1 MKKGATTEESILKYL
16 QLLKDLKL
24 ILDNTSRLSINDF
37 CKKQNVTTNL
47 GVVLRKGGIIK
58 LIQKGR
64 YTQWEWISIEPN
76 RNMAIK
82 TLQELTKLHRPK
94 KKQIKK
100 IKGISVEPKKQKEK
114 VIDYYEIKMFF
125 GLITFKIKP
134 HFTIKKN

>member
-1 MKKGATTEESILKYL
+1 M
-16 QLLKDLKL
+16 KL

>member
-1 MKKGATTEESILKYL
+1 METRATEQNILKYL
-16 QLLKDLKL
+16 QVLKDLKL
-24 ILDNTSRLSINDF
+24 ILDNTSRLSMF
-37 CKKQNVTTNL
+37 EFSKKYQVTKNL
-47 GVVLRKGGIIK
+47 STVLQKGGIIK
-58 LIQKGR
+58 LINKGR
-64 YTQWEWISIEPN
+64 YTQWEWTSIEPN
-76 RNMAIK
+76 RSMAIK
-82 TLQELTKLHRPK
+82 TLQELAKFNKPR

>member
-1 MKKGATTEESILKYL
+1 METRATEQNILKYL
-16 QLLKDLKL
+16 QVLRDLKL
-24 ILDNTSRLSINDF
+24 ILDNTSRLSMF
-37 CKKQNVTTNL
+37 EFSKKYQVTKNL
-47 GVVLRKGGIIK
+47 STVLQKGGIIK
-58 LIQKGR
+58 LINKGR
-64 YTQWEWISIEPN
+64 YTQWEWTSIEPN

-82 TLQELTKLHRPK
+82 TLQELAKFNKPR

-100 IKGISVEPKKQKEK
+100 IKGISVEPKKLKEK